1 MKQTT
6 RAICCW
12 NSLARATVDDA
23 PHRFAPGLL
32 HAYDLRGIWG
42 ETLGPDDA
50 HAVGRSFAT
59 CVRRA
64 GGNRVA
70 VGRDGRLSSPA
81 LETALVAGLRAGGI
95 TVRRIGLA
103 PTPLLYY
110 AVASAEDVHGGIEVT
125 GSHNP
130 KDHNGFKLDLGGQ
143 PFFGQDIV
151 ELGRIA
157 AHADWGADRGQG
169 FEPGGIEPG
178 KIEQVDLTDAYIA
191 RILHAL
197 DGIDRAG
204 LETLR
209 IGWDAGNGATGPLIE
224 SLVRQLPG
232 THVLFFTTVDGHFP
246 NHHPDPTV
254 AANLVDL
261 IAAVAAGKI
270 DIGFAFDGDGD
281 RLGVIDGRGR
291 VLWGDQILQILVRDV
306 LARHPGARI
315 MADVKCSQVLFDL
328 ITALGGEAL
337 MAPTGHSLIKSG
349 MKQTGAI
356 LAGEMT
362 GHLFFADDYY
372 GYDDALYGALRLIA
386 ACARLG
392 KSVTALCDAMPPTC
406 VTPDL
411 RFTIPG
417 RDPFAVVA
425 AVTAGLRAQ
434 GVVFDATDGAR
445 VNTSDGWWLLR
456 ASNTQDMLTARA
468 ESMTAQ
474 GLERLLADLDARLWQ
489 CGVHR

>member
-1 MKQTT
+1 VPE
-6 RAICCW
+6 RA
-12 NSLARATVDDA
+12 
-23 PHRFAPGLL
+23 HRFDPALL
-32 HAYDLRGIWG
+32 HAYDMRGIWG
-42 ETLGPDDA
+42 ETLRPDDA
-50 HAVGRSFAT
+50 RAVGRAFAA

-64 GGNRVA
+64 GGTRVA

-81 LETALVAGLRAGGI
+81 LESALVEGLRAGGI
-95 TVRRIGLA
+95 TVRLLGLC
-103 PTPLLYY
+103 PTPLVYY
-110 AVASAEDVHGGIEVT
+110 AVASAPEVDGGIQIT

-130 KDHNGFKLDLGGQ
+130 KDHNGFKFDLGGQ
-143 PFFGQDIV
+143 PFFGEDIV

-157 AHADWGADRGQG
+157 AAGDWGQG
-169 FEPGGIEPG
+169 FEPGGIEH
-178 KIEQVDLTDAYIA
+178 VDLTQPYIA

-197 DGIDRAG
+197 DGIDPAG
-204 LETLR
+204 LERLR
-209 IGWDAGNGATGPLIE
+209 IGWDAGNGAAGPLIE
-224 SLVRQLPG
+224 ALVAHLPG
-232 THVLFFTTVDGHFP
+232 KHVLFFTQVDGHFP
-246 NHHPDPTV
+246 NHHPDPTE
-254 AANLVDL
+254 AENLQDL

-281 RLGVIDGRGR
+281 RLGVVDGRGR
-291 VLWGDQILQILVRDV
+291 VLWGDQILQILARDV

-315 MADVKCSQVLFDL
+315 MADVKCSQVLFDR
-328 ITALGGEAL
+328 IAALGGEAL

-362 GHLFFADDYY
+362 GHLFFADAYY

-392 KSVTALCDAMPPTC
+392 ATLTELRDAMPETH

-411 RFTIPG
+411 RFAVRG

-425 AVTAGLRAQ
+425 AVAGALRAQ
-434 GVVFDATDGAR
+434 GVAFDATDGAR
-445 VNTSDGWWLLR
+445 VITPDGWWLLR
-456 ASNTQDMLTARA
+456 ASNTQALLTARA
-468 ESMTAQ
+468 ESPSAQ
-474 GLERLLADLDARLWQ
+474 GLDRVLADLDARLSQ

>member
-1 MKQTT
+1 
-6 RAICCW
+6 
-12 NSLARATVDDA
+12 VPEG
-23 PHRFAPGLL
+23 PHRFDPALL
-32 HAYDLRGIWG
+32 HAYDMRGIWG
-42 ETLGPDDA
+42 ETLRVADA
-50 HAVGRSFAT
+50 RAVGRAFAV

-64 GGNRVA
+64 GGTRVA

-81 LETALVAGLRAGGI
+81 LEAALVEGLRAGGI
-95 TVRRIGLA
+95 TVRQIGLC
-103 PTPLLYY
+103 PTPVLYY
-110 AVASAEDVHGGIEVT
+110 VVASAQEVHGGIQVT

-143 PFFGQDIV
+143 PFFGEDIV

-157 AHADWGADRGQG
+157 AAGDWGQG
-169 FEPGGIEPG
+169 FEPGGV
-178 KIEQVDLTDAYIA
+178 EQIDLTQAYVA

-197 DGIDRAG
+197 DGVDPAG
-204 LETLR
+204 LERLR
-209 IGWDAGNGATGPLIE
+209 IGWDAGNGAAGPLIE
-224 SLVRQLPG
+224 ALVRHLPG
-232 THVLFFTTVDGHFP
+232 EHMLFFTQVDGHFP
-246 NHHPDPTV
+246 NHHPDPTEV
-254 AANLVDL
+254 ENLGDL
-261 IAAVAAGKI
+261 ITAVAAGKI

-281 RLGVIDGRGR
+281 RLGVVDGRGR

-306 LARHPGARI
+306 LLRRPGARI

-328 ITALGGEAL
+328 IASLGGEAL

-349 MKQTGAI
+349 MKQTGAV

-392 KSVTALCDAMPPTC
+392 QPLTALREAMPATH

-411 RFTIPG
+411 RFAVPG
-417 RDPFAVVA
+417 RNPFAVVA
-425 AVTAGLRAQ
+425 AVVDVLRAQ
-434 GVVFDATDGAR
+434 GVAFDATDGAR
-445 VNTSDGWWLLR
+445 VRGPDGWWLLR
-456 ASNTQDMLTARA
+456 ASNTQAMLTARA
-468 ESMTAQ
+468 ESPSAQ
-474 GLERLLADLDARLWQ
+474 GLARVLADLDSRLSQ

>member
-1 MKQTT
+1 MPEG
-6 RAICCW
+6 
-12 NSLARATVDDA
+12 
-23 PHRFAPGLL
+23 PHRFDPALL
-32 HAYDLRGIWG
+32 HAYDMRGIWG
-42 ETLGPDDA
+42 ETLRVADA
-50 HAVGRSFAT
+50 RAVGRAFAV

-64 GGNRVA
+64 GGTRVA

-81 LETALVAGLRAGGI
+81 LEAALVEGLRAGGI
-95 TVRRIGLA
+95 TVRQIGLC
-103 PTPLLYY
+103 PTPVLYY
-110 AVASAEDVHGGIEVT
+110 VVASAQEVHGGIQVT

-143 PFFGQDIV
+143 PFFGEDIV

-157 AHADWGADRGQG
+157 AAGDWGQG
-169 FEPGGIEPG
+169 FEPGGV
-178 KIEQVDLTDAYIA
+178 EQIDLTQAYVA

-197 DGIDRAG
+197 DGVDPAG
-204 LETLR
+204 LERLR
-209 IGWDAGNGATGPLIE
+209 IGWDAGNGAAGPLIE
-224 SLVRQLPG
+224 ALVRHLPG
-232 THVLFFTTVDGHFP
+232 EHMLFFTQVDGHFP
-246 NHHPDPTV
+246 NHHPDPTEV
-254 AANLVDL
+254 ENLGDL
-261 IAAVAAGKI
+261 ITAVAAGKI

-281 RLGVIDGRGR
+281 RLGVVDGRGR

-306 LARHPGARI
+306 LLRRPGARI

-328 ITALGGEAL
+328 IASLGGEAL

-349 MKQTGAI
+349 MKQTGAV

-392 KSVTALCDAMPPTC
+392 QPLTALREAMPATH

-411 RFTIPG
+411 RFAVPG
-417 RDPFAVVA
+417 RNPFAVVA
-425 AVTAGLRAQ
+425 AVVDVLRAQ
-434 GVVFDATDGAR
+434 GVAFDATDGAR
-445 VNTSDGWWLLR
+445 VRGPDGWWLLR
-456 ASNTQDMLTARA
+456 ASNTQAMLTARA
-468 ESMTAQ
+468 ESPSAQ
-474 GLERLLADLDARLWQ
+474 GLARVLADLDSRLSQ

>member
-1 MKQTT
+1 
-6 RAICCW
+6 
-12 NSLARATVDDA
+12 VPEG
-23 PHRFAPGLL
+23 PHRFDPALL
-32 HAYDLRGIWG
+32 HAYDMRGIWG
-42 ETLGPDDA
+42 ETLRVADA
-50 HAVGRSFAT
+50 RAVGRAFAV

-64 GGNRVA
+64 GGTRVA

-81 LETALVAGLRAGGI
+81 LEAALVEGLRAGGI
-95 TVRRIGLA
+95 TVRQIGLC
-103 PTPLLYY
+103 PTPVLYY
-110 AVASAEDVHGGIEVT
+110 AVASAQEVHGGIQVT

-143 PFFGQDIV
+143 PFFGEDIV

-157 AHADWGADRGQG
+157 AAGEWGQG
-169 FEPGGIEPG
+169 FEPGGV
-178 KIEQVDLTDAYIA
+178 EQIDLTQAYVA

-197 DGIDRAG
+197 DGVDPAG
-204 LETLR
+204 LERLR
-209 IGWDAGNGATGPLIE
+209 IGWDAGNGAAGPLIE
-224 SLVRQLPG
+224 ALVRHLPG
-232 THVLFFTTVDGHFP
+232 EHMLFFTQVDGHFP
-246 NHHPDPTV
+246 NHHPDPTEV
-254 AANLVDL
+254 ENLGDL
-261 IAAVAAGKI
+261 ITAVAAGKI

-281 RLGVIDGRGR
+281 RLGVVDGRGR

-306 LARHPGARI
+306 LLRRPGARI

-328 ITALGGEAL
+328 IASLGGEAL

-349 MKQTGAI
+349 MKQTGAV

-392 KSVTALCDAMPPTC
+392 QPLTALREAMPATH

-411 RFTIPG
+411 RFAVPG
-417 RDPFAVVA
+417 RNPFAVVA
-425 AVTAGLRAQ
+425 AVVDVLRAQ
-434 GVVFDATDGAR
+434 GVAFDATDGAR
-445 VNTSDGWWLLR
+445 VRGPDGWWLLR
-456 ASNTQDMLTARA
+456 ASNTQAMLTARA
-468 ESMTAQ
+468 ESPSAQ
-474 GLERLLADLDARLWQ
+474 GLARVLADLDSRLSQ